1 MIDPQSQANKWIKNM
16 EMDNSLSIV
25 RFTTPNYTK
34 ILEHSISNGQPVIT
48 RLQKKH
54 NTIVTKQITTYFRCC
69 WKMFMKS

>member
-48 RLQKKH
+48 RLQK
-54 NTIVTKQITTYFRCC
+54 NTTLLLQNILLPILGVVGKCL
-69 WKMFMKS
+69 